1 MEQLNKEEAALKKKT
16 EVEELK
22 QQVAETKKTVA
33 KLRGNTCYREG
44 KASSQTTKQ
53 PTKSDDMTRMKKSQ
67 FLADIRAIFYQI
79 TDNLSNDTS

>member
-1 MEQLNKEEAALKKKT
+1 MEQLNKEEAALKKRT

-22 QQVAETKKTVA
+22 QQVAEKKKAVA
-33 KLRGNTCYREG
+33 TLRGNTCYRKG

-79 TDNLSNDTS
+79 TDNLSIDTS